1 MDSQAGPDR
10 EEGLTLPGGYRLSSM
25 ARLDLF
31 DIVDYTLATWGEEQ
45 ALRYLDGLE
54 ECFRLLA
61 ESPEIGRACEG
72 VRPGYRR
79 HEHQK
84 HAIFYRADGE
94 GVLIGRILHQRM
106 LPNRRLLDE
115 SSADQ

>member
-1 MDSQAGPDR
+1 MPR
-10 EEGLTLPGGYRLSSM
+10 YRLSRM

-31 DIVDYTLATWGEEQ
+31 DIADSTLATWGEEQ

-54 ECFRLLA
+54 ECFHLLA
-61 ESPEIGRACEG
+61 ESPEIGRACDR

-84 HAIFYRADGE
+84 HAIFYRPDGE
-94 GVLIGRILHQRM
+94 DVLIGRILHQRM
-106 LPNRRLLDE
+106 LPDRRLLDASE
-115 SSADQ
+115 ADK